1 MSVPI
6 GAPPE
11 YPHAADAKIREFA
24 NLPFIGR
31 PDILHLLDDV
41 RDRLL
46 GNPVRIQEMALQFA
60 NNKTIH
66 DARSD
71 FESATQSLAGT
82 WTGRAADQF
91 SAYASRVT
99 SALEKEQE
107 AVGTLS
113 GLLVGVAQVVIDTYA
128 KAIEFLGVCAGRL
141 ATIDIKMLL
150 AAAASVVPGLNAIV
164 WSDVIDTIVEAF
176 GTLVENFL
184 ALLGKAVEQT
194 GKFYGAA
201 VGFQQIATN
210 FFEVPDMSPSSGMD
224 DQKQWKIEPDA
235 VPE

>member
-1 MSVPI
+1 MGGPI
-6 GAPPE
+6 SALPE
-11 YPHAADAKIREFA
+11 YPHEADAKIREFA
-24 NLPFIGR
+24 TLPFIGR
-31 PDILHLLDDV
+31 PDILHLLDDI

-46 GNPVRIQEMALQFA
+46 GNPTRIQEMALQFA
-60 NNKTIH
+60 NNKTIQ
-66 DARSD
+66 DARGD
-71 FESATQSLAGT
+71 FESAAQSLAGT
-82 WTGRAADQF
+82 WSGRAADQF

-99 SALEKEQE
+99 GVLEKEQE
-107 AVGTLS
+107 AIGALS
-113 GLLVGVAQVVIDTYA
+113 GLLVDVAQVIVDTYA

-150 AAAASVVPGLNAIV
+150 AAAASVVPGLNAIA

-184 ALLGKAVEQT
+184 GLLGAAVEQK
-194 GKFYGAA
+194 GRFFGAA

-210 FFEVPDMSPSSGMD
+210 FFEIPGISPKSGID
-224 DQKQWKIEPDA
+224 DQRQWKIEPDA

>member
-6 GAPPE
+6 SAPPE

-31 PDILHLLDDV
+31 PDILRLLDDV

-184 ALLGKAVEQT
+184 ALLGTAVEQT

-210 FFEVPDMSPSSGMD
+210 FFEIPDMSPNSGMD

>member
-1 MSVPI
+1 MSGPI
-6 GAPPE
+6 SAPPE
-11 YPHAADAKIREFA
+11 YPHGADAKIREFA

-31 PDILHLLDDV
+31 PDILHLLDDI

-46 GNPVRIQEMALQFA
+46 GNPTRIQEMALRFA

-71 FESATQSLAGT
+71 FESAAQSLAGT

-99 SALEKEQE
+99 GALEKEQE
-107 AVGTLS
+107 AVGGLS
-113 GLLVGVAQVVIDTYA
+113 GLLVDVAQVIVDTYA
-128 KAIEFLGVCAGRL
+128 KAIEFLAVCAGRL

-150 AAAASVVPGLNAIV
+150 AAAASVVPGLNVIV
-164 WSDVIDTIVEAF
+164 WGDVIDTIIEAF

-184 ALLGKAVEQT
+184 ALLGAAVERT
-194 GKFYGAA
+194 GRFFGAA
-201 VGFQQIATN
+201 VGFEQIATN
-210 FFEVPDMSPSSGMD
+210 FFEIPEISPSSGMD
-224 DQKQWKIEPDA
+224 DQRQWKIEPDA

>member
-1 MSVPI
+1 M
-6 GAPPE
+6 
-11 YPHAADAKIREFA
+11 
-24 NLPFIGR
+24 
-31 PDILHLLDDV
+31 
-41 RDRLL
+41 
-46 GNPVRIQEMALQFA
+46 RIQEMALQFA

-184 ALLGKAVEQT
+184 ALLGAAVEQT

>member
-6 GAPPE
+6 SAPPE

-141 ATIDIKMLL
+141 AAIDIKMLL

-164 WSDVIDTIVEAF
+164 WSDVIDTIIEAF
-176 GTLVENFL
+176 STLVENFL

-210 FFEVPDMSPSSGMD
+210 FFEVPDISPSSGMD

>member
-184 ALLGKAVEQT
+184 ALLGAAVEQT

>member
-1 MSVPI
+1 MSGQV

-31 PDILHLLDDV
+31 PDILQLLDDV

-128 KAIEFLGVCAGRL
+128 RAIEFLGVCAGRL

-184 ALLGKAVEQT
+184 ALLGAAVEQT

-210 FFEVPDMSPSSGMD
+210 FFEIPDMSPSSGVD